1 MEAYILRRDLLK
13 PGYDYNTVLAMSK
26 EQLANEQNRQLDFC
40 LLYTGKED
48 NFIAI
53 YQAMDLEDLINLDDC
68 DFDPQKY
75 YIRIFLD

>member
-26 EQLANEQNRQLDFC
+26 EQLAHEQNRQLDYS

-53 YQAMDLEDLINLDDC
+53 YQAMDLEDLINLDEGA
-68 DFDPQKY
+68 FDPSKY